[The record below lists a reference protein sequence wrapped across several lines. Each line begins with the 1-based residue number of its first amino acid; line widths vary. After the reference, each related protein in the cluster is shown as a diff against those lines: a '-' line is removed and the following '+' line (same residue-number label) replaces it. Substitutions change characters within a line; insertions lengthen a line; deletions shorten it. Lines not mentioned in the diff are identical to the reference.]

1 MEEEIINGKVG
12 VIKMSTSSIYTE
24 NWVPVKDINN
34 NMIVLDNKQ
43 LVTGV
48 KIQPRNIFIL
58 EENYQNSIIDSFRTF
73 YNLIDY
79 EFWLIIADRPV
90 DINLYISQLQLKLN
104 DTQSPIYRKLL
115 MDDIEKAEMF
125 MNNGIVDTEYFI
137 LFKEKDTDIIQK
149 RIRNLISNLAT
160 CGLIASQTSDD
171 DLRMIL
177 DNFLN
182 GGLRYNSGTV
192 SLNDN

>member
-1 MEEEIINGKVG
+1 MEEEIIIGKVG

-24 NWVPVKDINN
+24 SWVPVKDINN
-34 NMIVLDNKQ
+34 NMIFLDNKQ
-43 LVTGV
+43 MVTGV

-58 EENYQNSIIDSFRTF
+58 EENYQNSIIESFRTF

-90 DINLYISQLQLKLN
+90 DINLYISQLQLQLN
-104 DTQSPIYRKLL
+104 DTQNPVYRKLL
-115 MDDIEKAEMF
+115 IDDISKAELF

-137 LFKEKDTDIIQK
+137 LFKDKDTDSIQK
-149 RIRNLISNLAT
+149 KIRNLISNLAN
-160 CGLIASQTSDD
+160 CGLIASQTSNE
-171 DLRMIL
+171 DLRMII

-182 GGLRYNSGTV
+182 GGIKFESGTV
-192 SLNDN
+192 ITNGN

>member
-12 VIKMSTSSIYTE
+12 VIKMNSNSIYTE
-24 NWVPVKDINN
+24 NWISVKDINN
-34 NMIVLDNKQ
+34 NMIILDNKQ
-43 LVTGV
+43 MVTGV

-58 EENYQNSIIDSFRTF
+58 EENYQNQIIDQFKTF

-90 DINLYISQLQLKLN
+90 DINLYISQLQLQLN
-104 DTQSPIYRKLL
+104 DTQSPVYRKLI
-115 MDDIEKAEMF
+115 MDDISKAELF

-137 LFKEKDTDIIQK
+137 LFKEKDTEIIQK
-149 RIRNLISNLAT
+149 RIRELINNLVS
-160 CGLIASQTSDD
+160 CGLIASQTSNE

-182 GGLRYNSGTV
+182 GGLSYKSGTV
-192 SLNDN
+192 IENAS

>member
-12 VIKMSTSSIYTE
+12 VIKMSTNSIYTE

-34 NMIVLDNKQ
+34 NMIFLDNKQ
-43 LVTGV
+43 MVTGV

-58 EENYQNSIIDSFRTF
+58 EENYRNTIIESFKTF

-90 DINLYISQLQLKLN
+90 DINLYISQLQLQLN
-104 DTQSPIYRKLL
+104 DTQNPVYRKLL
-115 MDDIEKAEMF
+115 IDDISKAELF

-137 LFKEKDTDIIQK
+137 LFKDKDTDSIQK
-149 RIRNLISNLAT
+149 KIRNLISNLAN
-160 CGLIASQTSDD
+160 CGLIASQTSNE
-171 DLRMIL
+171 DLRMII

-182 GGLRYNSGTV
+182 GGIKFESGTV
-192 SLNDN
+192 ITNGN

>member
-24 NWVPVKDINN
+24 SWVPVKDINN
-34 NMIVLDNKQ
+34 NMIFLDNKQ
-43 LVTGV
+43 MVTGV

-58 EENYQNSIIDSFRTF
+58 EENYQNSIIESFRTF

-90 DINLYISQLQLKLN
+90 DINLYISQLQLQLN
-104 DTQSPIYRKLL
+104 DTQNPVYRKLL
-115 MDDIEKAEMF
+115 IDDISKAELF

-137 LFKEKDTDIIQK
+137 LFKDKDTDSIQK
-149 RIRNLISNLAT
+149 KIRNLISNLAN
-160 CGLIASQTSDD
+160 CGLIASQTSNE
-171 DLRMIL
+171 DLRMII

-182 GGLRYNSGTV
+182 GGIKFESGTV
-192 SLNDN
+192 ITNVN

>member
-24 NWVPVKDINN
+24 SWVPVKDINN
-34 NMIVLDNKQ
+34 NMIFLDNKQ
-43 LVTGV
+43 MVTGV

-58 EENYQNSIIDSFRTF
+58 EENYQNSIIESFRTF

-90 DINLYISQLQLKLN
+90 DINLYISQLQLQLN
-104 DTQSPIYRKLL
+104 DTQNPVYRKLL
-115 MDDIEKAEMF
+115 IDDISKAELF

-137 LFKEKDTDIIQK
+137 LFKDKDTDSIQK
-149 RIRNLISNLAT
+149 KIRNLISNLAN
-160 CGLIASQTSDD
+160 CGLIASQTSNE
-171 DLRMIL
+171 DLRMII

-182 GGLRYNSGTV
+182 GGLKFESGTV
-192 SLNDN
+192 ITNGN

>member
-104 DTQSPIYRKLL
+104 DTQSPVYRKLL
-115 MDDIEKAEMF
+115 IDDIEKAEMF

-137 LFKEKDTDIIQK
+137 LFKEKDTDVIQK
-149 RIRNLISNLAT
+149 RIRNLISNLVT

-182 GGLRYNSGTV
+182 GGIRYNSGTV
-192 SLNDN
+192 SLNGD

>member
-24 NWVPVKDINN
+24 SWVPIKDINN
-34 NMIVLDNKQ
+34 NMIFLDNKQ
-43 LVTGV
+43 MVTGV

-58 EENYQNSIIDSFRTF
+58 EENYQNSIIESFRTF

-90 DINLYISQLQLKLN
+90 DINLYISQLQLQLN
-104 DTQSPIYRKLL
+104 DTQNPVYRKLL
-115 MDDIEKAEMF
+115 IDDISKAELF

-137 LFKEKDTDIIQK
+137 LFKDKDTDSIQK
-149 RIRNLISNLAT
+149 KIRNLIRNLAN
-160 CGLIASQTSDD
+160 CGLIASQTSNE
-171 DLRMIL
+171 DLRMII

-182 GGLRYNSGTV
+182 GGIKFESGTV
-192 SLNDN
+192 ITNGN

>member
-24 NWVPVKDINN
+24 SWVPVKDINN
-34 NMIVLDNKQ
+34 NMIFLDNKQ
-43 LVTGV
+43 MVTCV

-58 EENYQNSIIDSFRTF
+58 EENYQNSIIESFRTF

-90 DINLYISQLQLKLN
+90 DINLYISQLQLQLN
-104 DTQSPIYRKLL
+104 DTQNPVYRKLL
-115 MDDIEKAEMF
+115 IDDISKAELF

-137 LFKEKDTDIIQK
+137 LFKDKDTDSIQK
-149 RIRNLISNLAT
+149 KIRNLISNLAN
-160 CGLIASQTSDD
+160 CGLIASQTSNE
-171 DLRMIL
+171 DLRMII

-182 GGLRYNSGTV
+182 GGIKFESGTV
-192 SLNDN
+192 ITNGN

>member
-1 MEEEIINGKVG
+1 MEGEIINGKVG

-43 LVTGV
+43 MVTGV

-58 EENYQNSIIDSFRTF
+58 EENYQNNIIEAFKTF

-104 DTQSPIYRKLL
+104 DTQSPVYRKLL
-115 MDDIEKAEMF
+115 IDDIEKAEMF

-137 LFKEKDTDIIQK
+137 LFKEKETDVIQK

-182 GGLRYNSGTV
+182 GGIRYNSGTV
-192 SLNDN
+192 SLNGD

>member
-1 MEEEIINGKVG
+1 MGEEIINGKVG
-12 VIKMSTSSIYTE
+12 VIKMNSSSIYTE
-24 NWVPVKDINN
+24 NWISVKDINN
-34 NMIVLDNKQ
+34 NMIILDNKQ
-43 LVTGV
+43 MVTGV

-58 EENYQNSIIDSFRTF
+58 EENYQNQIIDQFKTF

-90 DINLYISQLQLKLN
+90 DINLYISQLQLQLN
-104 DTQSPIYRKLL
+104 DTQSPVYRKLI
-115 MDDIEKAEMF
+115 MDDISKAELF

-137 LFKEKDTDIIQK
+137 LFKEKDTEIIQK
-149 RIRNLISNLAT
+149 RIRELINNLVS
-160 CGLIASQTSDD
+160 CGLIASQTSNE

-182 GGLRYNSGTV
+182 GGLSYKSGTV
-192 SLNDN
+192 IENAS

>member
-1 MEEEIINGKVG
+1 MEGEIINGKVG

-58 EENYQNSIIDSFRTF
+58 DENYQNSIIDSFRTF

-104 DTQSPIYRKLL
+104 DTQSPVYRKLL
-115 MDDIEKAEMF
+115 IDDIEKAEMF

-137 LFKEKDTDIIQK
+137 LFKEKDTDVIQK

-182 GGLRYNSGTV
+182 GGIRYNSGTV
-192 SLNDN
+192 SLNGD

>member
-24 NWVPVKDINN
+24 SWVPVKDINN
-34 NMIVLDNKQ
+34 NMIFLDNKQ
-43 LVTGV
+43 MVTGV

-58 EENYQNSIIDSFRTF
+58 EENYQNQIIDQFKTF

-90 DINLYISQLQLKLN
+90 DINLYISQLQLQLN
-104 DTQSPIYRKLL
+104 DTQSPVYRKLI
-115 MDDIEKAEMF
+115 MDDISKAELF

-137 LFKEKDTDIIQK
+137 LFKEKDTEIIQK
-149 RIRNLISNLAT
+149 RIRELINNLVS
-160 CGLIASQTSDD
+160 CGLIASQTSNE

-182 GGLRYNSGTV
+182 GGLSYKSGTV
-192 SLNDN
+192 IENAS

>member
-1 MEEEIINGKVG
+1 MEGEIINGKVG

-79 EFWLIIADRPV
+79 EFWLIIVDRPV

-104 DTQSPIYRKLL
+104 DTQSPVYRKLL
-115 MDDIEKAEMF
+115 IDDIEKAEMF

-137 LFKEKDTDIIQK
+137 LFKEKDTDVIQK

-182 GGLRYNSGTV
+182 GGIRYNSGTV
-192 SLNDN
+192 SLNGD

>member
-12 VIKMSTSSIYTE
+12 VIKMSTNSIYTE

-34 NMIVLDNKQ
+34 NMIFLDNKQ
-43 LVTGV
+43 MVTGV

-90 DINLYISQLQLKLN
+90 DINLYISQLQLQLN
-104 DTQSPIYRKLL
+104 DTQNPVYRKLL
-115 MDDIEKAEMF
+115 IDDISKAELF

-137 LFKEKDTDIIQK
+137 LFKDKDTDSIQQK
-149 RIRNLISNLAT
+149 IRNLISNLAN
-160 CGLIASQTSDD
+160 CGLIASQTSNE
-171 DLRMIL
+171 DLRMII

-182 GGLRYNSGTV
+182 GGIKFESGTV
-192 SLNDN
+192 ITNGN

>member
-24 NWVPVKDINN
+24 SWVPIKDINN
-34 NMIVLDNKQ
+34 NMIFLDNKQ
-43 LVTGV
+43 MVTGV

-58 EENYQNSIIDSFRTF
+58 EENYQNSIIESFRTF

-90 DINLYISQLQLKLN
+90 DINLYISQLQLQLN
-104 DTQSPIYRKLL
+104 DTQNPVYRKLL
-115 MDDIEKAEMF
+115 IDDISKAELF

-137 LFKEKDTDIIQK
+137 LFKDKDTDSIQK
-149 RIRNLISNLAT
+149 KIRNLISNLAN
-160 CGLIASQTSDD
+160 CGLIASQTFNE
-171 DLRMIL
+171 DLRMII

-182 GGLRYNSGTV
+182 GGIKFESGTV
-192 SLNDN
+192 ITNGN

>member
-24 NWVPVKDINN
+24 NWIPVKNINN

-43 LVTGV
+43 MVTGV

-58 EENYQNSIIDSFRTF
+58 EENYQNSIIESFRTF

-90 DINLYISQLQLKLN
+90 DINLYISQLQLQLN
-104 DTQSPIYRKLL
+104 DTQNPVYRKLIL
-115 MDDIEKAEMF
+115 DDISKAELF

-137 LFKEKDTDIIQK
+137 LFKDSDNDSIQK
-149 RIRNLISNLAT
+149 KIRNLISNLAS
-160 CGLIASQTSDD
+160 CGLIASQTSDE
-171 DLRMIL
+171 DLRMII

-182 GGLRYNSGTV
+182 GGIKFESGTV
-192 SLNDN
+192 ITSGN

>member
-24 NWVPVKDINN
+24 SWVPIKDINN
-34 NMIVLDNKQ
+34 NMIFLDNKQ
-43 LVTGV
+43 MVTGV

-58 EENYQNSIIDSFRTF
+58 EENYQNSIIESFRTF

-90 DINLYISQLQLKLN
+90 DINLYISQLQLQLN
-104 DTQSPIYRKLL
+104 DTQNPVYRKLL
-115 MDDIEKAEMF
+115 IDDISKAELF

-137 LFKEKDTDIIQK
+137 LFKDKDTDSIQK
-149 RIRNLISNLAT
+149 KIRNLISNSAN
-160 CGLIASQTSDD
+160 CGLIASQTSNE
-171 DLRMIL
+171 DLRMII

-182 GGLRYNSGTV
+182 GGIKFESGTV
-192 SLNDN
+192 ITNGN

>member
-12 VIKMSTSSIYTE
+12 VIKMNSSSIYTE
-24 NWVPVKDINN
+24 NWISVKDINN
-34 NMIVLDNKQ
+34 NMIILDNKQ
-43 LVTGV
+43 MVTGV

-58 EENYQNSIIDSFRTF
+58 EENYQNQIIDQFKTF

-90 DINLYISQLQLKLN
+90 DINLYISQLQLQLN
-104 DTQSPIYRKLL
+104 DTQSPVYRKLI
-115 MDDIEKAEMF
+115 MDDISKAELF

-137 LFKEKDTDIIQK
+137 LFKEKDTEIIQK
-149 RIRNLISNLAT
+149 RIRELINNLVS
-160 CGLIASQTSDD
+160 CGLIASQTSNE

-182 GGLRYNSGTV
+182 GGLSYKSGTV
-192 SLNDN
+192 IENAS

>member
-1 MEEEIINGKVG
+1 MEGEIINGKVG

-79 EFWLIIADRPV
+79 EFWLIIADRHV

-104 DTQSPIYRKLL
+104 DTQSPVYRKLL
-115 MDDIEKAEMF
+115 IDDIEKAEMF

-137 LFKEKDTDIIQK
+137 LFKEKDTDVIQK

-182 GGLRYNSGTV
+182 GGIRYNSGTV
-192 SLNDN
+192 SLNGD

>member
-24 NWVPVKDINN
+24 SWVPVKDINN
-34 NMIVLDNKQ
+34 NMIFLDNKQ
-43 LVTGV
+43 MVTGV

-58 EENYQNSIIDSFRTF
+58 EENYQNSIIESFRTF

-90 DINLYISQLQLKLN
+90 DINLYISQLQLQLN
-104 DTQSPIYRKLL
+104 DTQNPVYRKLL
-115 MDDIEKAEMF
+115 IDDISKAELF

-137 LFKEKDTDIIQK
+137 LFKDKDTDSIQK
-149 RIRNLISNLAT
+149 KIRNLISNLAN
-160 CGLIASQTSDD
+160 CGLIASHTSNE
-171 DLRMIL
+171 DLRMII

-182 GGLRYNSGTV
+182 GGIKFESGTV
-192 SLNDN
+192 ITNGN

>member
-12 VIKMSTSSIYTE
+12 VIKMNTSSVYTE
-24 NWVPVKDINN
+24 NWIPVKNINN
-34 NMIVLDNKQ
+34 NMIILDNKQ
-43 LVTGV
+43 MVTGV

-58 EENYQNSIIDSFRTF
+58 EENYQNSIIESFRTF

-90 DINLYISQLQLKLN
+90 DINLYISQLQLQLN
-104 DTQSPIYRKLL
+104 DTQNPVYRKLII
-115 MDDIEKAEMF
+115 DDISKAELF

-137 LFKEKDTDIIQK
+137 LFKDNNTDSIQK
-149 RIRNLISNLAT
+149 KIRNLISNLAS
-160 CGLIASQTSDD
+160 CGLIASQTSDG
-171 DLRMIL
+171 DLRMII

-182 GGLRYNSGTV
+182 GGIKFESGTV
-192 SLNDN
+192 ITSGN

>member
-1 MEEEIINGKVG
+1 MEGEIINGKVG
-12 VIKMSTSSIYTE
+12 VLKMSTSSIYTE

-104 DTQSPIYRKLL
+104 DTQSPVYRKLL
-115 MDDIEKAEMF
+115 IDDIEKAEMF

-137 LFKEKDTDIIQK
+137 LFKEKDTDVIQK

-182 GGLRYNSGTV
+182 GGIRYNSGTV
-192 SLNDN
+192 SLNGD

>member
-12 VIKMSTSSIYTE
+12 VIKMSTSSVYTE

-90 DINLYISQLQLKLN
+90 DINLYISQLQLRLN
-104 DTQSPIYRKLL
+104 DTQSPVYRKLL
-115 MDDIEKAEMF
+115 IDDIEKAEMF

-137 LFKEKDTDIIQK
+137 LFKEKDTDVIQK

-182 GGLRYNSGTV
+182 GGIRYNSGTV
-192 SLNDN
+192 SLNGD

>member
-12 VIKMSTSSIYTE
+12 VIRMNTSSAYTE
-24 NWVPVKDINN
+24 NWISVKEINN

-43 LVTGV
+43 MVTGV

-58 EENYQNSIIDSFRTF
+58 EENYQNNIIEAFKTF

-90 DINLYISQLQLKLN
+90 DINLYISQLQLQLN
-104 DTQSPIYRKLL
+104 NTQSPVYRKLI
-115 MDDIEKAEMF
+115 MDDISKAEMF

-137 LFKEKDTDIIQK
+137 LFKEKDNDAIQK
-149 RIRNLISNLAT
+149 KIRNLINNLAN
-160 CGLIASQTSDD
+160 CGLIASPTSNE
-171 DLRMIL
+171 DLRTIL

-182 GGLRYNSGTV
+182 GGAKFQSGTV
-192 SLNDN
+192 IANGD

>member
-24 NWVPVKDINN
+24 SWVPVKDINN
-34 NMIVLDNKQ
+34 NMIILDNKQ
-43 LVTGV
+43 MVTGV

-58 EENYQNSIIDSFRTF
+58 EENYQNQIIDQFKTF

-90 DINLYISQLQLKLN
+90 DINLYISQLQLQLN
-104 DTQSPIYRKLL
+104 DTQSPVYRKLI
-115 MDDIEKAEMF
+115 MDDISKAELF
-125 MNNGIVDTEYFI
+125 MSNGIVDTEYFI
-137 LFKEKDTDIIQK
+137 LFKEKDTEIIQK
-149 RIRNLISNLAT
+149 RIRELINNLVS
-160 CGLIASQTSDD
+160 CGLIASQTSNE

-182 GGLRYNSGTV
+182 GGLSYKSGTV
-192 SLNDN
+192 IENAS

>member
-24 NWVPVKDINN
+24 SWVPIKDINN
-34 NMIVLDNKQ
+34 NMIFLDNKQ
-43 LVTGV
+43 MVTGV
-48 KIQPRNIFIL
+48 KIHPRNIFIL
-58 EENYQNSIIDSFRTF
+58 EENYQNSIIESFRTF

-90 DINLYISQLQLKLN
+90 DINLYISQLQLQLN
-104 DTQSPIYRKLL
+104 DTQNPVYRKLL
-115 MDDIEKAEMF
+115 IDDISKAELF

-137 LFKEKDTDIIQK
+137 LFKDKDTDSIQK
-149 RIRNLISNLAT
+149 KIRNLISNLAN
-160 CGLIASQTSDD
+160 CGLIASQTSNE
-171 DLRMIL
+171 DLRMII

-182 GGLRYNSGTV
+182 GGIKFESGTV
-192 SLNDN
+192 ITNGN

>member
-1 MEEEIINGKVG
+1 MKEEIINGKVG
-12 VIKMSTSSIYTE
+12 VIKMNSSSIYTE
-24 NWVPVKDINN
+24 NWISVKDINN
-34 NMIVLDNKQ
+34 NMIILDNKQ
-43 LVTGV
+43 MVTGV

-58 EENYQNSIIDSFRTF
+58 EENYQNQIIDQFKTF

-90 DINLYISQLQLKLN
+90 DINLYISQLQLQLN
-104 DTQSPIYRKLL
+104 DTQSPVYRKLI
-115 MDDIEKAEMF
+115 MDDISKAELF

-137 LFKEKDTDIIQK
+137 LFKEKDTEIIQK
-149 RIRNLISNLAT
+149 RIRELINNLVS
-160 CGLIASQTSDD
+160 CGLIASQTSNE

-182 GGLRYNSGTV
+182 GGLSYKSGTV
-192 SLNDN
+192 IENAS